1 MVSGSLFTARTR
13 GAVPTWAR
21 GSRLTRTPGSMRAV
35 PSGSWMPSSSGA
47 RIPSGFPPKV
57 ERFTAADQSGA
68 PPTRFEVQ
76 AARSGISTVVGTQ
89 ETIVTALRRV
99 GVDVLTSCAQ
109 GVCGTCET
117 DVLAGRPD
125 HRDSLL
131 DDAERTASDCMF
143 PCVSRSRDSLLVL
156 DI

>member
-1 MVSGSLFTARTR
+1 M
-13 GAVPTWAR
+13 
-21 GSRLTRTPGSMRAV
+21 
-35 PSGSWMPSSSGA
+35 
-47 RIPSGFPPKV
+47 K
-57 ERFTAADQSGA
+57 
-68 PPTRFEVQ
+68 

-89 ETIVTALRRV
+89 ETIVTALRRA

-131 DDAERTASDCMF
+131 DDTERRASSCMF
-143 PCVSRSRDSLLVL
+143 PCVSRSRDPLLVL
-156 DI
+156 DL

>member
-1 MVSGSLFTARTR
+1 
-13 GAVPTWAR
+13 
-21 GSRLTRTPGSMRAV
+21 V
-35 PSGSWMPSSSGA
+35 PS
-47 RIPSGFPPKV
+47 
-57 ERFTAADQSGA
+57 TQ
-68 PPTRFEVQ
+68 FEVK

-89 ETIVTALRRV
+89 ETIVTALRRA

-131 DDAERTASDCMF
+131 DDAERRASICMF
-143 PCVSRSRDSLLVL
+143 PCVSRSRDPLLVL
-156 DI
+156 DL